1 MSLIVL
7 AFIIGVV
14 AGLRAMTAP
23 AAISWA
29 ARLGR
34 LHLEDT
40 WLAFLGFAWTPWILS
55 IAALGEL
62 VNDKLPGTASRK
74 TPPQFIARILSGS
87 LCGAAIGAS
96 LGSLVTGL
104 LAGALGSVAG
114 TLGGA
119 EARSRL
125 VKVTGG
131 KDWPIAVL
139 EDAVAVVT
147 AFLVA
152 RWVV

>member
-14 AGLRAMTAP
+14 AGLRTMTAP

-40 WLAFLGFAWTPWILS
+40 WLAFLGYAWTPWILT

-62 VNDKLPGTASRK
+62 VNDKLPWTASRK

-96 LGSLVTGL
+96 AGGLVIGL

-125 VKVTGG
+125 VKATGG

-147 AFLVA
+147 GFLVA
-152 RWVV
+152 KLVV

>member
-62 VNDKLPGTASRK
+62 VNDKLPWTASRK

-96 LGSLVTGL
+96 LGSLLTGL

-125 VKVTGG
+125 VKATGG

-139 EDAVAVVT
+139 EDAVAVIT

-152 RWVV
+152 RWVA

>member
-1 MSLIVL
+1 MALIVL

-40 WLAFLGFAWTPWILS
+40 WLAFLGFSWTPWILS

-96 LGSLVTGL
+96 LGGLVIGL

-125 VKVTGG
+125 VKATGG

-139 EDAVAVVT
+139 EDVVAVVT

-152 RWVV
+152 RCVS